1 MINSLKFWLEEIA
14 ENPAKYTHWEIS
26 CIMGQFL
33 YCQYLSE
40 ELKNRIDPL
49 LMALSERGK
58 THNHKSRLAK
68 FALSLLEEY
77 EQIKESRKN
86 DPDSLD
92 FF

>member
-1 MINSLKFWLEEIA
+1 MINSLRFWLKEIA

-33 YCQYLSE
+33 YCQYLAE

-49 LMALSERGK
+49 LMALSGRSF
-58 THNHKSRLAK
+58 THKHKSLVAN
-68 FALSLLEEY
+68 FALSLLLEY

-86 DPDSLD
+86 SPDNLD

>member
-1 MINSLKFWLEEIA
+1 MIDSLRFWLKEIG

-33 YCQYLSE
+33 YCQYLSK

-49 LMALSERGK
+49 LMALSGK
-58 THNHKSRLAK
+58 NFPHKHKSLIAK
-68 FALSLLEEY
+68 FAFSLLKEY
-77 EQIKESRKN
+77 EQIEESRKN
-86 DPDSLD
+86 DPD